1 MKKFAA
7 ILGTLLVVLMAVA
20 LIACEGNGNSG
31 GGGGDDPRFVAAT
44 VAGFSDW
51 KVAPAYPNSEEAS
64 LDSSKYTISG
74 VKEGNN
80 GALKVEYTALVAG
93 VTAELFGDINET
105 GIDVSEY
112 DGFVFDIY
120 YSAPAP
126 VQLFASQR
134 YGSDENTWNGKATIN
149 FGRENIYGSDNQW
162 NTIEFVP
169 DPNNWGEYD
178 GIQSWNGVTSSKD
191 PSAIEL
197 VMQSINRYMFFVE
210 VPSDPG
216 DRVIYLDNVGF
227 YKEGG
232 ENLILWTFDV
242 E

>member
-112 DGFVFDIY
+112 D
-120 YSAPAP
+120 
-126 VQLFASQR
+126 
-134 YGSDENTWNGKATIN
+134 TIN
-149 FGRENIYGSDNQW
+149 TNKK
-162 NTIEFVP
+162 
-169 DPNNWGEYD
+169 
-178 GIQSWNGVTSSKD
+178 TSAAG
-191 PSAIEL
+191 PFSA
-197 VMQSINRYMFFVE
+197 
-210 VPSDPG
+210 
-216 DRVIYLDNVGF
+216 
-227 YKEGG
+227 
-232 ENLILWTFDV
+232 
-242 E
+242 